1 MIEVVVVET
10 VEAVFLTVIQL
21 VVAFLILYGDTR
33 MPAVVALVVYKEQV
47 IPERHTVCLDLLLTH
62 AEGWGELS
70 HQS

>member
-10 VEAVFLTVIQL
+10 VEAVLLTIVQL

-33 MPAVVALVVYKEQV
+33 MPAVVAFVVYKEQV
-47 IPERHTVCLDLLLTH
+47 VPERHTVSLDLLLAH
-62 AEGWGELS
+62 AEGWCELS